1 MRETIFLLLFVA
13 YALATD
19 FVDFQNIEDFTV
31 TRKYVRVLSNEQK
44 TSNTSL
50 LKAMIAR
57 KIPKK
62 YELHVIKAAY
72 SLLVAFVITIV
83 AFPNAIV
90 HNSIYGEYA
99 TTTHRFVLVYYLAIT
114 SIWFFKCILKSKRKA
129 ELALMIAVS
138 LILRLIFSF
147 DFLVP
152 INQSRTIAPLI
163 EEVYKHIITIIVI
176 KLYSFCTGQGPQVH
190 ASDFAVAVGGYMRK
204 GTLLPY
210 QFLRLTFPHALLNY
224 LQFCSFKNSKENF
237 WKNTRK
243 GLILTIL
250 VHSVVNFFRSIIV
263 LWLWISIWSNLRI
276 WTNL

>member
-1 MRETIFLLLFVA
+1 M
-13 YALATD
+13 Y
-19 FVDFQNIEDFTV
+19 
-31 TRKYVRVLSNEQK
+31 
-44 TSNTSL
+44 
-50 LKAMIAR
+50 
-57 KIPKK
+57 
-62 YELHVIKAAY
+62 
-72 SLLVAFVITIV
+72 
-83 AFPNAIV
+83 
-90 HNSIYGEYA
+90 NSIYGEYA
-99 TTTHRFVLVYYLAIT
+99 TTTHRFALVYYLAIT

-276 WTNL
+276 WTNLWFFCLHFLRNILLQIIINILQAILLFVLNFNFLSWTLISIAKFHPQRNIRKKTKL